1 MIYLLVFVALVLAAA
16 RATRVIVIDEVAAPL
31 RNWVLRKWPV
41 PSKPSKLIR
50 CYWCAGF
57 WISAFLCLLAA
68 TAAPAP
74 VTWRQ
79 WVAGVCW
86 YLITTFAVAYASSWV
101 LDKEETAN
109 GA

>member
-1 MIYLLVFVALVLAAA
+1 VIYLLAFVVLVLAVA

-50 CYWCAGF
+50 CYWCTGF
-57 WISAFLCLLAA
+57 WVSLVLATYTQAIFCFTGWLPYQTLALL
-68 TAAPAP
+68 P
-74 VTWRQ
+74 
-79 WVAGVCW
+79 
-86 YLITTFAVAYASSWV
+86 ITTLAVAYAAAWV
-101 LDKEETAN
+101 LDKEEAAN